1 LLLALFLALVAASPP
16 LVERLRE
23 LQFDGY
29 QRLFTRE
36 RQSAPV
42 VIVEIDERALREFG
56 QWPWPRTQMASLISA
71 IAAAR
76 PAAIGLDLLFPEPD
90 RHSPE
95 NVART
100 MTGLPADLVARL
112 RELPTNDE
120 RFAQAL
126 RAGKTVLAVAGLNDP
141 DARFPGPPQVAPV
154 RFRQTGELQLRMFA
168 GRLASAET
176 IDRAAA
182 GRGLIS
188 VEASDRIVRRVPVLA
203 EVAGA
208 VVPALSLEMWRLA
221 AGAPPLI
228 DVAGR
233 ADGLIEIR
241 IGDFR
246 VPAQRDGTMWLRYSS
261 HDPTRFVSAAEMLGG
276 NLNLELIK
284 DKLVLVGVTGL
295 GLLDYQATPL
305 GERVPGVE
313 FHAQLI
319 EQMFDSQYLVRPNW
333 AKWLE
338 LALLATGALLLIAV
352 LPGRG
357 VSASGTLLL
366 LVLGAIGVMGAIA
379 FRFHGI
385 LLDAGLPALGT
396 LSVFIVLLATAL
408 GESDRQRRALREAAA
423 RIEGELDAARRIQT
437 GLLPDPLALRETE
450 PGINLDALLE
460 PARQV
465 GGDFFDFFKVDLNR
479 LLFVV
484 GDVSGKGMPAALFMA
499 LCKATLKAHLA
510 RGGSELGTSLTRAA
524 GEIARENREDLFVT
538 MFAGILDL
546 RTGMVEYCNAGH
558 EPPYSQAPEGE
569 VARYPIASGPPLCV
583 LPDYE
588 YVTEYHQ
595 MLPGEWLC
603 VVTDGVTEAANAE
616 KELYGSERARIA
628 LQSTARNATAG
639 EIIAALRDDVGLFV
653 AQADAAD
660 DLTLLA
666 MRWTGPAADFSAPAS
681 PD

>member
-1 LLLALFLALVAASPP
+1 MLLALSLALVAASPP

-29 QRLFTRE
+29 QRLFARE
-36 RQSAPV
+36 RHSAPV
-42 VIVEIDERALREFG
+42 VIVAIDERALREFG
-56 QWPWPRTQMASLISA
+56 QWPWPRTQMASLIAA
-71 IAAAR
+71 IAAAQ

-90 RHSPE
+90 RYSPE
-95 NVART
+95 NLART
-100 MTGLPADLVARL
+100 MTELPADIADRL
-112 RELPTNDE
+112 RSLPANDE

-126 RAGKTVLAVAGLNDP
+126 RAGKTALAVAGLNDV

-154 RFRQTGELQLRMFA
+154 RFRQTGELHLRTFT

-188 VEASDRIVRRVPVLA
+188 VEASDRIVRRVPLLA

-221 AGAPPLI
+221 AGAPLI

-233 ADGLIEIR
+233 SDGLIEIM
-241 IGDFR
+241 IGDLR
-246 VPAQRDGTMWLRYSS
+246 VPAQLDGTLWLRYSP
-261 HDPTRFVSAAEMLGG
+261 HDPARFVSAAEMLVGD
-276 NLNLELIK
+276 LNPELIR

-313 FHAQLI
+313 LHAQLI
-319 EQMFDSQYLVRPNW
+319 EQMFERRYLVRPSW
-333 AKWLE
+333 TTWLE
-338 LALLATGALLLIAV
+338 AALLATGTLLLIVV

-357 VSASGTLLL
+357 VAASGTLLL
-366 LVLGAIGVMGAIA
+366 LVLGTMGVMGAIA

-396 LSVFIVLLATAL
+396 LLVFIVLLATTLA
-408 GESDRQRRALREAAA
+408 ESDRQRRALREAAA

-437 GLLPDPLALRETE
+437 GLLPDPRTLRETE

-465 GGDFFDFFKVDLNR
+465 GGDFYDFFKVDMNR

-510 RGGSELGTSLTRAA
+510 RGGSELGISLRRAA
-524 GEIARENREDLFVT
+524 TEIARDNREDLFVT

-546 RTGMVEYCNAGH
+546 RTGMLEYCNAGH
-558 EPPYSQAPEGE
+558 EPPYSQAPGGG
-569 VARYPIASGPPLCV
+569 VARYPIAAGPPLCV

-603 VVTDGVTEAANAE
+603 VVTDGVTEAANAAQ
-616 KELYGSERARIA
+616 ELYGSDRVLIA
-628 LQSTARNATAG
+628 LESISRNATAG
-639 EIIAALRDDVGLFV
+639 EIVAALRDDVGSFV

-666 MRWTGPAADFSAPAS
+666 MRWSGPAADFSAPAS
-681 PD
+681 PV